1 MLDLLPP
8 PIYEQATSKA
18 DEFHHTRFM
27 LDLLPQPLV
36 TFVINKLL
44 ESLITRVTGSS
55 RAVRSTLEH
64 GFSEMD
70 E

>member
-1 MLDLLPP
+1 MRLSNSFKPSRP
-8 PIYEQATSKA
+8 VEKV
-18 DEFHHTRFM
+18 
-27 LDLLPQPLV
+27 V
-36 TFVINKLL
+36 TFIINKLL

-55 RAVRSTLEH
+55 RAVRSTLQH